1 MELSVQYQMQ
11 YNVCAIV
18 IYFVILFT
26 HLMRKKTKEYHNII
40 FTLIV
45 LSTLIGAFNNIL
57 NTVGNMKIVEMNQTL
72 LNSFN
77 YLYFF
82 SLNLPPFLFALYA
95 VTMIKNSV
103 TNLSI
108 PVRCLLFV
116 PEIIT
121 LLSILS
127 NRWTQWYFCYVDGI
141 YQRGNGQLI
150 LYSADLYFVAFGV
163 IYVFKAKEQ
172 ASRST
177 KISVCIFMI
186 VGYATALIQLMN
198 PPLLLMHFGMSISE
212 LALFLN
218 LQKSEEYLNSEL
230 GIFNRR
236 IMDRIMKN
244 NLSAGKKM
252 RVLLIKIEDLN
263 FIVHNFGS
271 DNRKALLQQIAKFLD
286 KISKGNV
293 YYYTSGTFVIMVAEE
308 HRRLIENCQ
317 QAIQERFSM
326 QWQLENALLFVNYKM
341 MPFAMPGT
349 VSDLNTFYF
358 CNSAFSGMVP
368 NKEHIVDI
376 GDIDFDQIERKI
388 RVEKVIKRAIEED
401 HFQVY
406 YQPIYSMEKNR
417 VTSAEALLRLI
428 DPEDGFIPPN
438 EFIPIAEKNGTII
451 QIGEIVLEKVFRF
464 MKEQDLKKL
473 GIEYI
478 EINLSVV
485 QCMQKELAD
494 TVLALIRRYGIEMN
508 MVNLEITE
516 TAANNSPKMLLKN
529 MQALSDEGITFSMDD
544 FGTGYSN
551 ISAIISMPLNI
562 IKLDKSLID
571 MASSHQKGKEVLSST
586 AAMVKKLGFKMVAE
600 GIEEK
605 EQVEMLRPLGIH
617 YIQGYYFSRPLP
629 EAQFLEYLN
638 TSACV

>member
-1 MELSVQYQMQ
+1 
-11 YNVCAIV
+11 
-18 IYFVILFT
+18 
-26 HLMRKKTKEYHNII
+26 
-40 FTLIV
+40 
-45 LSTLIGAFNNIL
+45 
-57 NTVGNMKIVEMNQTL
+57 
-72 LNSFN
+72 
-77 YLYFF
+77 
-82 SLNLPPFLFALYA
+82 
-95 VTMIKNSV
+95 
-103 TNLSI
+103 
-108 PVRCLLFV
+108 
-116 PEIIT
+116 
-121 LLSILS
+121 
-127 NRWTQWYFCYVDGI
+127 
-141 YQRGNGQLI
+141 
-150 LYSADLYFVAFGV
+150 
-163 IYVFKAKEQ
+163 
-172 ASRST
+172 
-177 KISVCIFMI
+177 
-186 VGYATALIQLMN
+186 
-198 PPLLLMHFGMSISE
+198 
-212 LALFLN
+212 
-218 LQKSEEYLNSEL
+218 
-230 GIFNRR
+230 
-236 IMDRIMKN
+236 
-244 NLSAGKKM
+244 
-252 RVLLIKIEDLN
+252 
-263 FIVHNFGS
+263 
-271 DNRKALLQQIAKFLD
+271 
-286 KISKGNV
+286 
-293 YYYTSGTFVIMVAEE
+293 
-308 HRRLIENCQ
+308 
-317 QAIQERFSM
+317 
-326 QWQLENALLFVNYKM
+326 
-341 MPFAMPGT
+341 
-349 VSDLNTFYF
+349 
-358 CNSAFSGMVP
+358 
-368 NKEHIVDI
+368 
-376 GDIDFDQIERKI
+376 
-388 RVEKVIKRAIEED
+388 
-401 HFQVY
+401 
-406 YQPIYSMEKNR
+406 MEKNR

>member
-1 MELSVQYQMQ
+1 MQYQMQ

-18 IYFVILFT
+18 ICIVILFT

-72 LNSFN
+72 LDGFN

-82 SLNLPPFLFALYA
+82 SLNLPPFLFAVYA
-95 VTMIKNSV
+95 VTLIKNSV

-141 YQRGNGQLI
+141 YQRGSGQLI

-198 PPLLLMHFGMSISE
+198 PPLLLMHFGMSISA

>member
-1 MELSVQYQMQ
+1 M
-11 YNVCAIV
+11 
-18 IYFVILFT
+18 
-26 HLMRKKTKEYHNII
+26 
-40 FTLIV
+40 
-45 LSTLIGAFNNIL
+45 
-57 NTVGNMKIVEMNQTL
+57 
-72 LNSFN
+72 
-77 YLYFF
+77 
-82 SLNLPPFLFALYA
+82 
-95 VTMIKNSV
+95 
-103 TNLSI
+103 
-108 PVRCLLFV
+108 
-116 PEIIT
+116 
-121 LLSILS
+121 
-127 NRWTQWYFCYVDGI
+127 
-141 YQRGNGQLI
+141 
-150 LYSADLYFVAFGV
+150 YFVAFGV

-516 TAANNSPKMLLKN
+516 TVANNSPKMLLKN

>member
-72 LNSFN
+72 LNGFN

>member
-1 MELSVQYQMQ
+1 MELSMQYQMQ

-18 IYFVILFT
+18 ICFVILFT

-72 LNSFN
+72 LNGFN